1 MQDAS
6 RDRYSVMVEDII
18 NESIRV
24 KQSLTTEDIDLVR
37 KIAEGIASAFEA
49 GQRVFLF
56 GNGGSAADAQH
67 IAAEFVNRFQM
78 NRRPLPAIAL
88 TVDSSILTSIGND
101 FSYEDTFIRQLQA
114 LGAPGDIAIG
124 ISTSGNS
131 PNVVKGLMW
140 AQASGLRTFG
150 WTGAN
155 HSEMDACC
163 DLILHVPS
171 KVTARIQEC
180 HITLGHAIC
189 ALVEDMLFG
198 VK

>member
-1 MQDAS
+1 MHDAS
-6 RDRYSVMVEDII
+6 RDHYSVMVEDII

-24 KQSLTTEDIDLVR
+24 KQSLTIEDIATVS
-37 KIAEGIASAFEA
+37 KMASGIASAFEA
-49 GQRVFLF
+49 NHRVFLF

-78 NRRPLPAIAL
+78 DRRPLPAIAL

-114 LGAPGDIAIG
+114 LGLTGDIALG

-131 PNVVKGLMW
+131 PNVLKGLKW
-140 AQASGLRTFG
+140 AQANELRTFG
-150 WTGAN
+150 WTGACR
-155 HSEMDACC
+155 SEMDACC
-163 DLILHVPS
+163 DLVLHAPS

-189 ALVEDMLFG
+189 ALVDEMLFG
-198 VK
+198 NK